1 MYLSERALK
10 SFPVPF
16 CRLVVLYFVAGS
28 NMRSHEGFVDV
39 SKRNVVKCLWETTSV
54 HYRHLHKPTNVLC
67 TVVFCPSEA
76 NSATFIAHLSTSIA
90 IYLTKQSTNAPTRV
104 FSPTMLR
111 IGHSGKIRLR
121 FINMPRKTGRENRL
135 VLNTNIRR
143 LVRKIPVKKVRR
155 LIYRAIL
162 RYKGCFLYRNG
173 LFSNG
178 LRVRGLDIKSFEDGS
193 NWQRRLAKHFVLLSQ
208 KPLSFDRHLYG
219 KR

>member
-1 MYLSERALK
+1 
-10 SFPVPF
+10 
-16 CRLVVLYFVAGS
+16 
-28 NMRSHEGFVDV
+28 
-39 SKRNVVKCLWETTSV
+39 
-54 HYRHLHKPTNVLC
+54 
-67 TVVFCPSEA
+67 
-76 NSATFIAHLSTSIA
+76 
-90 IYLTKQSTNAPTRV
+90 
-104 FSPTMLR
+104 MLR

-193 NWQRRLAKHFVLLSQ
+193 N
-208 KPLSFDRHLYG
+208 
-219 KR
+219 